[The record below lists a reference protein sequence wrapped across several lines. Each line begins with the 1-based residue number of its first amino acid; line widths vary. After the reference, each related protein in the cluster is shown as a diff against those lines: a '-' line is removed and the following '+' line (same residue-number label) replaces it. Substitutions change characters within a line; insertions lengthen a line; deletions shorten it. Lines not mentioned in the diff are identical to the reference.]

1 MKYWFTAVFS
11 AVVLFSCTGEEIF
24 PLESDGSV
32 DTNVESVDDYVSG
45 EARVY
50 LSEELTAIVEEALQS
65 GQAVT
70 KSQSMNTALN
80 ELGITEMRRLFP
92 HAGEYEERTRNEGL
106 HRWYVVKY
114 SADVSLTKAQTGLE
128 KVDGIDIFE
137 PVMPVKNNDFN
148 DLSSDLWGLYNTSYR
163 GVDINVKP
171 VWSEFTTGNPD
182 VIISVVDNGVDLTH
196 QDLADNCLTSGHYNA
211 VYDNSNI
218 VAGAHG
224 THVAGTI
231 AAVSNNS
238 KGVAGIAGGNK
249 AKGQPGVKIMSCQI
263 FVDNPDG
270 TTSGSGGAPAIKWGA
285 DHGAVISQNSWGYNY
300 DTDGNGVV
308 EGDELTRALN
318 ARISSSDKAAVDYFI
333 KYAGCDNKGNQLPNC
348 PMKGGVVIFAAGND
362 AIAMGAPAEY
372 EAVVAVGSIAS
383 DGKRSSFSN
392 YGEWVDICAP
402 GSNILSTI
410 PGNEYGAMSGTSMAC
425 PHVSG
430 VASLIVSYFGG
441 PGFTNEML
449 KEKLLNSANKSIVSQ
464 SYKIGGLVDA
474 YGAFVYG
481 NDKAPLEVTDLLAS
495 GRGNNIDLTWT
506 VPADEDGKAAYGFLV
521 IYGKDKGKVEAAT
534 PSALQ
539 DVEYTVCVPDLGA
552 GEKAQFSVS
561 RVDFESQYYVKMLS
575 YSYGRN
581 YSKPTEVLSAVTTE
595 NHAPMIVVDYQ
606 GMLSL
611 RSSEVLNVAIDIK
624 DPDSHAVNV
633 VHERG
638 SDAETMMLNPDGRW
652 RLTLKGKDA
661 PEREYEMKI
670 IATDEYGMATTLPI
684 KYVIRA
690 NSAPVKLQDID
701 DILLTAKGKEFIID
715 MTECV
720 TDPDGEQLKY
730 EVVASD
736 AKIAHINPK
745 DDKLI
750 GTALGYGATN
760 ITVVAK
766 DARGE
771 KVVFEFKVTVKDP
784 SDPLSVYPNPVKDY
798 LNVATLDMAET
809 SIDIYNSSGKLV
821 YSTVE
826 QVSATEP
833 LQIDMR
839 DYAPG
844 TYSVQVAFGGK
855 EYRKNVVKL

>member
-182 VIISVVDNGVDLTH
+182 VIVSVVDNGVDLTH

-333 KYAGCDNKGNQLPNC
+333 KYAGCDNKGNQLPNS

-449 KEKLLNSANKSIVSQ
+449 KEK
-464 SYKIGGLVDA
+464 
-474 YGAFVYG
+474 
-481 NDKAPLEVTDLLAS
+481 
-495 GRGNNIDLTWT
+495 
-506 VPADEDGKAAYGFLV
+506 
-521 IYGKDKGKVEAAT
+521 
-534 PSALQ
+534 
-539 DVEYTVCVPDLGA
+539 
-552 GEKAQFSVS
+552 
-561 RVDFESQYYVKMLS
+561 
-575 YSYGRN
+575 
-581 YSKPTEVLSAVTTE
+581 
-595 NHAPMIVVDYQ
+595 
-606 GMLSL
+606 
-611 RSSEVLNVAIDIK
+611 
-624 DPDSHAVNV
+624 
-633 VHERG
+633 
-638 SDAETMMLNPDGRW
+638 
-652 RLTLKGKDA
+652 
-661 PEREYEMKI
+661 
-670 IATDEYGMATTLPI
+670 
-684 KYVIRA
+684 
-690 NSAPVKLQDID
+690 
-701 DILLTAKGKEFIID
+701 
-715 MTECV
+715 
-720 TDPDGEQLKY
+720 
-730 EVVASD
+730 
-736 AKIAHINPK
+736 
-745 DDKLI
+745 
-750 GTALGYGATN
+750 
-760 ITVVAK
+760 
-766 DARGE
+766 
-771 KVVFEFKVTVKDP
+771 
-784 SDPLSVYPNPVKDY
+784 
-798 LNVATLDMAET
+798 
-809 SIDIYNSSGKLV
+809 
-821 YSTVE
+821 
-826 QVSATEP
+826 
-833 LQIDMR
+833 
-839 DYAPG
+839 
-844 TYSVQVAFGGK
+844 
-855 EYRKNVVKL
+855 